1 MDRTL
6 RVLHVEDSERDVALL
21 TRYLTRA
28 GYELTS
34 ERVETAEQMRAAL
47 RAREWDVI
55 LCDYSMPHF
64 NAIQALELLKET
76 GLDIPFIII
85 SGTVGEATAVE
96 AMRAGANDYLM
107 KDNLAR
113 LAPTIE
119 REIREAVNHRA
130 RQQAEAALRESED
143 RYRDLV
149 EHSHDLIC
157 THDLEGRILS
167 VNQTAARTLGYDQ
180 KSLLG
185 RNIREAL
192 LPEYRDKFDDY
203 IAEIQKEGIARG
215 LMTVGTRTGE
225 TRVWEYI
232 NTLRTEGVAAP
243 IVRGVAH
250 DVTEQRRAETELRFR
265 TSLLELQTEA
275 SIDGILVVSTRG
287 EILSFNRRFVDMWD
301 VPEQVLNAGSD
312 KAALECVLDKLINT
326 QEFLAKVE

>member
-85 SGTVGEATAVE
+85 SGTVGEAVAVE
-96 AMRAGANDYLM
+96 AMRAGAQDYLM

-113 LAPTIE
+113 LVPTIE
-119 REIREAVNHRA
+119 RELREAENRYARRRA
-130 RQQAEAALRESED
+130 EEALRESED

-157 THDLEGRILS
+157 THDLAGRILS
-167 VNQTAARTLGYDQ
+167 VNQTAVKALGYDQ
-180 KSLLG
+180 ETLLTK
-185 RNIREAL
+185 NIREIL
-192 LPEYRDKFDDY
+192 FSDLRDEFDSY
-203 IAEIQKEGIARG
+203 
-215 LMTVGTRTGE
+215 
-225 TRVWEYI
+225 
-232 NTLRTEGVAAP
+232 
-243 IVRGVAH
+243 
-250 DVTEQRRAETELRFR
+250 
-265 TSLLELQTEA
+265 
-275 SIDGILVVSTRG
+275 
-287 EILSFNRRFVDMWD
+287 
-301 VPEQVLNAGSD
+301 
-312 KAALECVLDKLINT
+312 
-326 QEFLAKVE
+326 